1 MPEFKAFE
9 LISEKIKERESKY
22 KQTWKR
28 VPVQDLIAVAR
39 LKTFR
44 ADAMLDMD
52 GREKL
57 IDDLI
62 DAAAY
67 IIFAIERVIQQ

>member
-22 KQTWKR
+22 QQTWKR
-28 VPVQDLIAVAR
+28 IPVRDLIAVAR

-52 GREKL
+52 DREKL

-62 DAAAY
+62 DATAY